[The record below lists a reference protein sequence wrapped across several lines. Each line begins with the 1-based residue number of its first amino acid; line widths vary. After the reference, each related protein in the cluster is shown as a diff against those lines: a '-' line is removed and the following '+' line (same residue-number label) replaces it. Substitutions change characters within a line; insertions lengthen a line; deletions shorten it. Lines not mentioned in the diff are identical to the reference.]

1 MRNNKKILIV
11 EDDEAISKMLSGA
24 MKKEGFEV
32 LQATDG
38 EQGLA
43 MAIKEQPD
51 LILMDVMMP
60 KMNGLEMLEK
70 LRKDK
75 WGANAKV
82 LILTNLT
89 DPEHVLK
96 AIQDKAY
103 DFLVKS
109 DWSME
114 ELVKKVKEKLG
125 L

>member
-1 MRNNKKILIV
+1 M
-11 EDDEAISKMLSGA
+11 KMLAGT

-32 LQATDG
+32 LQAIDG
-38 EQGLA
+38 EQGLE
-43 MAIKEQPD
+43 MAVKEHPD
-51 LILMDVMMP
+51 LILLDVILP
-60 KMNGLEMLEK
+60 KMNGLETLDN

-75 WGANAKV
+75 WGATAKV

-125 L
+125 I